1 MIRLIEDPKAKSEWN
16 QIATH
21 PMQSWDWGVA
31 REKMGVKVVRV
42 GEFDGGVLK
51 SSFQMTVHSIPHSP
65 FYIGYLP
72 RSSMPSAETLKFLKN
87 YGKKNGLIYI
97 KIEPDVVVIPNSIR
111 NPIKILKH
119 VQDDARIIKSPTP
132 LFPAWT
138 QTIDLAKSE
147 DELLAKMKPKTRYNI
162 KLAQK
167 KGVTV
172 KEMTTD
178 GGFEIFIKLYFET
191 CKRQHYAGHNYDY
204 HKTLFTELN
213 NNISHILV
221 AYYNETPI
229 AAYHLFK
236 FNDVLYYPYG
246 GSSDQYRE
254 VMGANLL
261 MWEAMKFGKANG
273 CTSFDLWG
281 SLSPEYDSNNIWS
294 GFTRFK
300 EGFGTQFV
308 ETVGSYDLVVNNL
321 LYSPLIL
328 AQKIREKFLG
338 G

>member
-1 MIRLIEDPKAKSEWN
+1 MIKIIDDATNKDEWN
-16 QIATH
+16 KLAPH

-42 GEFDGGVLK
+42 GTFSGDSLNA
-51 SSFQMTVHSIPHSP
+51 SFQMTVHPVP
-65 FYIGYLP
+65 FLQYKIGYLP
-72 RSSMPSAETLKFLKN
+72 RSTAPSKEILN
-87 YGKKNGLIYI
+87 YLFEYGRTNNLIYI
-97 KIEPDVVVIPNSIR
+97 KIEPNTLANS
-111 NPIKILKH
+111 NFKL
-119 VQDDARIIKSPTP
+119 QTSNLTKSPTP

-138 QTIDLAKSE
+138 QTLDLANSE
-147 DELLAKMKPKTRYNI
+147 TELLAKMKPKTRYNV

-172 KEMTTD
+172 REMTTD
-178 GGFEIFIKLYFET
+178 EGFEIFIKLYFET
-191 CKRQHYAGHNYDY
+191 CKRQHYAGHNYEY
-204 HKTLFTELN
+204 HKTLFTQLK
-213 NNISHILV
+213 NNISRILI
-221 AYYNETPI
+221 AYYNQTPI

-261 MWEAMKFGKANG
+261 MWEAMKFGKANN
-273 CTSFDLWG
+273 CKSFDLWG
-281 SLSPEYDSNNIWS
+281 SLSPDYDSDNIWS

-300 EGFGTQFV
+300 EGFGTEFV
-308 ETVGSYDLVVNNL
+308 QMIGSYDLVINNF
-321 LYSPLIL
+321 LYAPLIL
-328 AQKIREKFLG
+328 AQKIREKFIG